1 MNISSFDTSK
11 VTDMI
16 DMIDML
22 HVCHKFNTVIIRLIS
37 CMSV

>member
-11 VTDMI
+11 VT